1 MNAER
6 VKMWTTIAAITV
18 IGIGVKII
26 NKKRKRRMW
35 CRPWLLRR
43 NQGKDVL
50 NMLNDELRVEDIGA
64 YRNFLRVTAQQFEYL
79 LNEIENDISKEDTVM
94 RGCIPARSK

>member
-43 NQGKDVL
+43 SQGKDVL
-50 NMLNDELRVEDIGA
+50 NMLNDELRVEDIVLIVIF
-64 YRNFLRVTAQQFEYL
+64 YELQ
-79 LNEIENDISKEDTVM
+79 LNSLSIY
-94 RGCIPARSK
+94 